1 MYLMEYPF
9 AYRIPYSIL
18 SYIYIHTHT
27 YTLKIP
33 FIQDLVE
40 YPIDMPHGIPC
51 VSLQT
56 DYHLKYC
63 VECLV
68 VNPIHDAPCIPY
80 IYP

>member
-40 YPIDMPHGIPC
+40 YPIDM
-51 VSLQT
+51 
-56 DYHLKYC
+56 
-63 VECLV
+63 VECRMEYLAFLYK
-68 VNPIHDAPCIPY
+68 PTTI
-80 IYP
+80 